1 MGTVSD
7 APGEHDD
14 QDTGDPGDPGDA
26 AGDTG
31 GEADERRERRFEV
44 MAAILLAVAALSA
57 AWGGYQASLW
67 DGIQSSNYSRAGALR
82 ARGNLDAS
90 EANQNRIADLTVV
103 ENFVDATFGGDE
115 ALSNFYRE
123 RARPELKPALNDWL
137 DTRPLTNRNAPA
149 SPLSMPSY
157 TVARDDDAHAASLTR
172 QAEAAF
178 AAGERA
184 NDISDR
190 YTLATLLLALVLFFA
205 AISERFRVVPA
216 RAGLLILGYIGL
228 VVGILVMLSQPVT
241 SG

>member
-1 MGTVSD
+1 MGTMSD
-7 APGEHDD
+7 AADGH
-14 QDTGDPGDPGDA
+14 DA
-26 AGDTG
+26 AGEAAG
-31 GEADERRERRFEV
+31 GGASEDAARAAKRREWNFEV
-44 MAAILLAVAALSA
+44 VAAVLLAVAALSA
-57 AWGGYQASLW
+57 GWGGYQASLW
-67 DGIQSSNYSRAGALR
+67 DGVQSSNYSRAGALR
-82 ARGNLDAS
+82 AQGSLDAT

-103 ENFVDATFGGDE
+103 ENFVDATLGGDE

-137 DTRPLTNRNAPA
+137 DTRPLTDPSAPA
-149 SPLSMPSY
+149 SPLVMSSY
-157 TVARDDDAHAASLTR
+157 TVAREDDAKAAALTR
-172 QAEAAF
+172 RAEATF

-205 AISERFRVVPA
+205 AISERFSVPRA

-228 VVGILVMLSQPVT
+228 VGGMLVMFDQPIT